1 MKIETKRNGDLPVLY
16 DSGKIVKRTSWR
28 NNEIQV
34 AEIENYES
42 EQTPEYFRTN
52 HYAILFITKGTLSAK
67 INLLDIELK
76 APAAVY
82 IFNDHVLRYNNSTP
96 DLKVRLLSFSPV
108 IAEKLMLSLPYD
120 KLHYA
125 YIRPA
130 SQIDVPNMQT
140 IMLYLDLVEELMR
153 KETPNRQTTILHLIR
168 SLVSFLYG
176 FFTDN
181 LASQK
186 PLSRAEKLTGQF
198 LSLVDQCCYEHHD
211 IKWYADELHLTPT
224 YVANV
229 VKQVTG
235 STAGDCISEIL
246 IRKAKSLLRT
256 STLSVQEIS
265 DRLGFQNQSHFGTF
279 FRRAVGVSPKAFRT
293 GGE

>member
-1 MKIETKRNGDLPVLY
+1 MEIEKKRDDLPVLY
-16 DSGKIVKRTSWR
+16 DSERIVKRTSWH
-28 NNEIQV
+28 NIEIQV
-34 AEIENYES
+34 AEIRGYIDGNL
-42 EQTPEYFRTN
+42 PEYFRTS
-52 HYAILFITKGTLSAK
+52 HYAILFVTQGTLRGK

-82 IFNDHVLRYNNSTP
+82 IFNDHILHHASNTP
-96 DLKVRLLSFSPV
+96 DLKIRMLSYSPV

-125 YIRPA
+125 YARPA
-130 SQIDVPNMQT
+130 SQLDTQSMQT
-140 IMLYLDLVEELMR
+140 IMLYLDLIEDLMQ
-153 KETPNRQTTILHLIR
+153 KENPKRQMTVLQLVR
-168 SLVSFLYG
+168 SLLSFLYE
-176 FFTDN
+176 FFTDS
-181 LASQK
+181 LSSQK
-186 PLSRAEKLTGQF
+186 PLSRAEELTGLF
-198 LSLVDQCCYEHHD
+198 LSLVDQCCHEHHD

-224 YVANV
+224 HVANV

-265 DRLGFQNQSHFGTF
+265 DHLGFQNQSHFGTF
-279 FRRAVGVSPKAFRT
+279 FRRAVGVSPRAFRT
-293 GGE
+293 KGD